1 MPTELLRDAQPPVTT
16 AAAIATTKVGNRL
29 ALADGLRGV
38 AAMWVVLFHA
48 AEGGHLKLLQASL
61 PSWFVGWV
69 FGHGELGVPIFF
81 VLSGFVMAL
90 TVHHA
95 PIDAAHGLKF
105 IARRLIRLTPP
116 MYFSFAVVIGLGA
129 VKAIT
134 AHTAIDLPRWQTLL
148 AHATYTHGLADSPIL
163 NPIYWTLGVEVQ
175 FYLAF
180 ALLVV
185 WADRIGR
192 ADGFRQQRLAVFVA
206 AGVLS
211 LAWPFNLSSSALWV
225 GGFLPFWYAFIAGV
239 FAYWANRGVRHAR
252 TLMWSFF
259 GALGIAFALH
269 HNYSIGAVL
278 VTAALLAQSAHW
290 PTLNYWFSWRPLQ
303 FLGTISYS
311 LYLLHNPLTGA
322 TFNLSY
328 RVLPHTLWGELASFV
343 LVLMVCLLVS
353 YLAYRLVEKPSIR
366 WSRLV
371 AVRGPSV

>member
-1 MPTELLRDAQPPVTT
+1 MRHAGFGGAEWPCGAGNTLAALRQLRSIDSMPTELLRDAQPPVTT
-16 AAAIATTKVGNRL
+16 AAAIATTKVSNRL

-61 PSWFVGWV
+61 PCWFVGWV

-116 MYFSFAVVIGLGA
+116 MYFSFAVVIGLAA

-192 ADGFRQQRLAVFVA
+192 ADGFR
-206 AGVLS
+206 
-211 LAWPFNLSSSALWV
+211 
-225 GGFLPFWYAFIAGV
+225 
-239 FAYWANRGVRHAR
+239 R
-252 TLMWSFF
+252 T
-259 GALGIAFALH
+259 
-269 HNYSIGAVL
+269 
-278 VTAALLAQSAHW
+278 
-290 PTLNYWFSWRPLQ
+290 SWRPRRGRCHLRR
-303 FLGTISYS
+303 GSACPGASGPAASRSSCPTWREMPVSCVRPRRPTRGCVAPS
-311 LYLLHNPLTGA
+311 LFQSTFGA
-322 TFNLSY
+322 
-328 RVLPHTLWGELASFV
+328 R
-343 LVLMVCLLVS
+343 
-353 YLAYRLVEKPSIR
+353 
-366 WSRLV
+366 SR
-371 AVRGPSV
+371 A